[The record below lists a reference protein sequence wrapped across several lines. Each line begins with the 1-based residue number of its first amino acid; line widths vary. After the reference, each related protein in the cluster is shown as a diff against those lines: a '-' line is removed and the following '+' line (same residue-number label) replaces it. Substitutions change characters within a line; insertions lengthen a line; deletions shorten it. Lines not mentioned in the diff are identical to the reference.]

1 MGILDDLAM
10 GFGLKARTE
19 DYDARTARN
28 IAETQA
34 FGDDHVAAMRARQGY
49 VSTGP
54 RGRDYAAEYRA
65 ALENGARNSQGVMMP
80 SQAQQYLRMAG
91 GEDRPNYNPS
101 IVQNDDRGFVQRA
114 LFSPESPESP
124 RPYAIGPM
132 KMDGPLQIP
141 SISMMGILQDFAEGF
156 RRPQDRGPMTNNE
169 AAQSSGLIG
178 STDDDVA
185 MFEEL
190 IIRANGESAGR
201 AIIDAIAGD
210 FEKLRGAAEKAQ
222 QTLENVGPYE

>member
-34 FGDDHVAAMRARQGY
+34 FGDDNVAAMRARQGY

-65 ALENGARNSQGVMMP
+65 ALEGTMRDQQGNLMP
-80 SQAQQYLRMAG
+80 SRAQQYLQRQG
-91 GEDRPNYNPS
+91 GEGYSPA
-101 IVQNDDRGFVQRA
+101 IVKNDDRPFYQRA
-114 LFSPESPESP
+114 LFSPESPESQT
-124 RPYAIGPM
+124 PYAIGPM

-141 SISMMGILQDFAEGF
+141 SIGIMGILQDFAEGF

-169 AAQSSGLIG
+169 AAQSNGLIG

-201 AIIDAIAGD
+201 AIIDAIGGD